1 MAFTSGSPSAGQLE
15 IGVALVLQD
24 RFSNQAR
31 EASSVIRGLHRD
43 AKNAVQA
50 NLTAVQSYANI
61 ASGVASSIVSTLTTT
76 IETGADF
83 IDMMTSVGAIS
94 GATENQMSG
103 LSETAQTLGL
113 RTMFMSRDIASGM
126 KYLAMAGNDAN
137 QIQQMISG
145 AAMMANATG
154 MELGGKGGTADLL
167 TNIMRTFK
175 LEGQNAANVV
185 GDQLTKAAMS
195 SNVSMADLAES
206 IKYSAASMVTLRQQL
221 PQVAA
226 MIGTLGN
233 AGIQGSM
240 AGTSIRNMADYL
252 TQSLTNPNFKGA
264 KALARLGLSKQDFV
278 DANGDLQDFAIILG
292 KIEEA
297 TQGLSTIDQNA
308 VFKSIFGVRG
318 MRAAVAIMRD
328 TEGYFDLLNKIQNN
342 SARFAEE
349 VVGKRMETL
358 AGKID
363 IIQSAAE
370 NLMTTFSEALGKNP
384 IIMGFLDM
392 LGWAISQLRD
402 LMATPFGPWIAG
414 FAAIAAVGLKIG
426 SIWMG
431 LRARWLLLNGDSQ
444 VSFKTMIR
452 LMMGGWSQATM
463 SAQGYLNMERAIIA
477 QRKAGIGASATIIA
491 GMAGLPGYFYN
502 GNIPAKMGANGRYYA
517 QTGRGASG
525 WTPVPA
531 AMVTTT
537 NAGQMTRGLMGTAA
551 GAAAGAASR
560 GALASVG
567 RGILGFGSRLLGL
580 FGGPLGTAAGAAAG
594 AASRGALASVGRGI
608 LGFGSRLLGLFGGPL
623 GLAIT
628 GISIFGPMIYSAIK
642 GNKSAQDEN
651 TRATNDLASAIKA
664 SREGYKQK
672 DNLQMLTIQE
682 IRWLVQMLGVY
693 TDKLN
698 NRENRGT
705 HLTIN
710 MDGKKF
716 LEEYLGERDSEINVA
731 AGVN

>member
-50 NLTAVQSYANI
+50 NLTAVQSYANM
-61 ASGVASSIVSTLTTT
+61 ASGVANSIVSTLTTT
-76 IETGADF
+76 IQIGADF

-175 LEGQNAANVV
+175 LEGQQAANIV
-185 GDQLTKAAMS
+185 GDQLTKATMS

-206 IKYSAASMVTLRQQL
+206 IKYSAASMVTLKQQL

-264 KALARLGLSKQDFV
+264 KALAKLGLGKQDFV
-278 DANGDLQDFAIILG
+278 DANGDLQDFAVILE
-292 KIEEA
+292 KIGEAA

-342 SARFAEE
+342 SAGFAEE

-363 IIQSAAE
+363 IVQSAAE

-392 LGWAISQLRD
+392 VGWAISQLRD

-414 FAAIAAVGLKIG
+414 FAAIAAVGLKVG

-477 QRKAGIGASATIIA
+477 QRKAGIGASAATVA

-537 NAGQMTRGLMGTAA
+537 NAGQMTRGLM
-551 GAAAGAASR
+551 
-560 GALASVG
+560 
-567 RGILGFGSRLLGL
+567 
-580 FGGPLGTAAGAAAG
+580 GTAAGAAAG

-698 NRENRGT
+698 NRENIGT

>member
-50 NLTAVQSYANI
+50 NLTAVQSYANM
-61 ASGVASSIVSTLTTT
+61 ASGVANSIVSTLTTT
-76 IETGADF
+76 IETGVDF
-83 IDMMTSVGAIS
+83 IDMMTTVGAIS

-113 RTMFMSRDIASGM
+113 RTMFMSMDIASGM

-137 QIQQMISG
+137 QIQEMISG

-154 MELGGKGGTADLL
+154 IELGGKGGTADLL

-175 LEGQNAANVV
+175 LEGQQAADIV
-185 GDQLTKAAMS
+185 GDQLTKAALS
-195 SNVSMADLAES
+195 SNLSMTDLAES
-206 IKYSAASMVTLRQQL
+206 IKYSAASMVTLKQQL

-252 TQSLTNPNFKGA
+252 TQSITNPNFKGA
-264 KALARLGLSKQDFV
+264 KALAKLGLGKQDFV
-278 DANGDLQDFAIILG
+278 DANGDLQDFAVILE
-292 KIEEA
+292 KIGTA
-297 TQGLSTIDQNA
+297 TQGLSTVDQND

-342 SARFAEE
+342 SAGFAEE
-349 VVGKRMETL
+349 IVRKRMGTL
-358 AGKID
+358 AGKIELV
-363 IIQSAAE
+363 QSATE
-370 NLMTTFSEALGKNP
+370 NLMTTFGKALNKNP

-392 LGWAISQLRD
+392 VGWAISQLRD

-444 VSFKTMIR
+444 VSFRTMVR
-452 LMMGGWSQATM
+452 LMIGGWNQATI
-463 SAQGYLNMERAIIA
+463 SAQGYLNMERAIMA
-477 QRKAGIGASATIIA
+477 QREAGIKASAATVAAIG
-491 GMAGLPGYFYN
+491 GMPVYYYN
-502 GNIPAKMGANGRYYA
+502 GNTPAKMGANGRYYA
-517 QTGRGASG
+517 NTGRGASG

-537 NAGQMTRGLMGTAA
+537 DASKMTRSLMGGA

-567 RGILGFGSRLLGL
+567 RGLLGFGSRI
-580 FGGPLGTAAGAAAG
+580 
-594 AASRGALASVGRGI
+594 V
-608 LGFGSRLLGLFGGPL
+608 GLFGGPL

-682 IRWLVQMLGVY
+682 MRWLVQTLGLY
-693 TDKLN
+693 AERLN
-698 NRENRGT
+698 QRDNKGT

-716 LEEYLGERDSEINVA
+716 LEEYLGDRDAEINVA

>member
-15 IGVALVLQD
+15 IGIALVLQD

-50 NLTAVQSYANI
+50 NLTAVQSYANM
-61 ASGVASSIVSTLTTT
+61 ASGVANSIVSTLTTA

-83 IDMMTSVGAIS
+83 IDTMTTVGAIS

-137 QIQQMISG
+137 QIQEMISG

-154 MELGGKGGTADLL
+154 IELGGKGGAADLL

-175 LEGQNAANVV
+175 LEGQQAADII
-185 GDQLTKAAMS
+185 GDQLTKAALS
-195 SNVSMADLAES
+195 SNVSMPDLAES
-206 IKYSAASMVTLRQQL
+206 IKYSAASMVTLKQQL

-226 MIGTLGN
+226 MIGVLGN

-252 TQSLTNPNFKGA
+252 TQSITNPNFKGA
-264 KALARLGLSKQDFV
+264 KVLAKLGLGKQDFV
-278 DANGDLQDFAIILG
+278 DANGDLQDFAVILE
-292 KIEEA
+292 KINIA
-297 TQGLSTIDQNA
+297 TQGLSTVDQNA

-342 SARFAEE
+342 SAGFAEE
-349 VVGKRMETL
+349 VVRKRMETF

-363 IIQSAAE
+363 IVRSAIE
-370 NLMTTFSEALGKNP
+370 NLMTTFSKALDKNP

-392 LGWAISQLRD
+392 VGGAISQLRD

-414 FAAIAAVGLKIG
+414 FATIASVGLKIG

-444 VSFKTMIR
+444 VSFRTMVR
-452 LMMGGWSQATM
+452 LMIGGWNQATI
-463 SAQGYLNMERAIIA
+463 SAQGYLNMERAILA
-477 QRKAGIGASATIIA
+477 QREAGIRASAATVAAIG
-491 GMAGLPGYFYN
+491 GMPVYYYN
-502 GNIPAKMGANGRYYA
+502 GNTPAKMGANGRYYA
-517 QTGRGASG
+517 NTGRGASG

-537 NAGQMTRGLMGTAA
+537 DASKMTRSLMGGA

-567 RGILGFGSRLLGL
+567 RGLLKFGSRI
-580 FGGPLGTAAGAAAG
+580 
-594 AASRGALASVGRGI
+594 V
-608 LGFGSRLLGLFGGPL
+608 GLFGGPL

-682 IRWLVQMLGVY
+682 MRWLVKTLGLY
-693 TDKLN
+693 AERLN
-698 NRENRGT
+698 QRDNKGT

-716 LEEYLGERDSEINVA
+716 LEEYLGDRDAEINVA

>member
-15 IGVALVLQD
+15 IGIALVLQD

-50 NLTAVQSYANI
+50 NLTAVQSYANM
-61 ASGVASSIVSTLTTT
+61 ASGVANSIVSTLTTT

-83 IDMMTSVGAIS
+83 IDMMTTVGAIS
-94 GATENQMSG
+94 GATENQISG
-103 LSETAQTLGL
+103 LSETAQTLGI
-113 RTMFMSRDIASGM
+113 RTMFMSKDIASGM

-137 QIQQMISG
+137 QIQEMISG

-154 MELGGKGGTADLL
+154 MELGGKGGAADLL

-175 LEGQNAANVV
+175 LEGQQAADII
-185 GDQLTKAAMS
+185 GDQLTKAVLS
-195 SNVSMADLAES
+195 SNVSMLDLAES
-206 IKYSAASMVTLRQQL
+206 IKYSAASMVTLKQQL

-252 TQSLTNPNFKGA
+252 TQSITNPNFKGA
-264 KALARLGLSKQDFV
+264 KALAKLGLGKQDFV
-278 DANGDLQDFAIILG
+278 DANGDLQDFAVILE
-292 KIEEA
+292 KIGTA
-297 TQGLSTIDQNA
+297 TQGLSTVDQNA

-318 MRAAVAIMRD
+318 MRSAVAIMRD
-328 TEGYFDLLNKIQNN
+328 IEGYFDLLNKIQNN
-342 SARFAEE
+342 SAGFAEE
-349 VVGKRMETL
+349 VVRKRMETF
-358 AGKID
+358 AGKIE
-363 IIQSAAE
+363 IVQSAAE
-370 NLMTTFSEALGKNP
+370 NLMTTFSKALDKNP

-392 LGWAISQLRD
+392 VSWAISQLRD

-444 VSFKTMIR
+444 VSFRTMVR
-452 LMMGGWSQATM
+452 LMIGGWNQATI
-463 SAQGYLNMERAIIA
+463 SAQGYLNMERAIMA
-477 QRKAGIGASATIIA
+477 QREAGIRASAATVAAIG
-491 GMAGLPGYFYN
+491 GMPVYYYN
-502 GNIPAKMGANGRYYA
+502 GNTPAKMGANGRYYA
-517 QTGRGASG
+517 NTGRGASG

-537 NAGQMTRGLMGTAA
+537 DASKMTRSLMGGA

-567 RGILGFGSRLLGL
+567 RGLLGL
-580 FGGPLGTAAGAAAG
+580 
-594 AASRGALASVGRGI
+594 
-608 LGFGSRLLGLFGGPL
+608 GSRIVGLFMGPL

-682 IRWLVQMLGVY
+682 MRWLVQTLGLY
-693 TDKLN
+693 AERLN
-698 NRENRGT
+698 QRDNKGT

-716 LEEYLGERDSEINVA
+716 LEEYLGDRDAEINVA

>member
-15 IGVALVLQD
+15 IGIALVLQD

-50 NLTAVQSYANI
+50 NLTAVQSYANM
-61 ASGVASSIVSTLTTT
+61 ASSVANSMVSMLTTT

-83 IDMMTSVGAIS
+83 IDMMTTVGAIS
-94 GATENQMSG
+94 GATENQISG

-113 RTMFMSRDIASGM
+113 RTMLMSRDIASGM

-137 QIQQMISG
+137 QIQEMISG

-167 TNIMRTFK
+167 TNVMRTFNLDGK
-175 LEGQNAANVV
+175 QAADIV
-185 GDQLTKAAMS
+185 GDQLTKAALS
-195 SNVSMADLAES
+195 SNLSMIDLAES
-206 IKYSAASMVTLRQQL
+206 IKYSAASMVTLKQQL

-252 TQSLTNPNFKGA
+252 TQSITNPNFKGA
-264 KALARLGLSKQDFV
+264 KALAKLGLGKQDFV
-278 DANGDLQDFAIILG
+278 DANGDLQDFAVILE
-292 KIEEA
+292 KIGTA
-297 TQGLSTIDQNA
+297 TQGLSTVDQNA

-342 SARFAEE
+342 SAGFAEE
-349 VVGKRMETL
+349 VVRKRMETF

-363 IIQSAAE
+363 IVRSAEE
-370 NLMTTFSEALGKNP
+370 NLMTTFSKALDKNP

-392 LGWAISQLRD
+392 VGWAISQLRD
-402 LMATPFGPWIAG
+402 LMATSFGPWIAG

-444 VSFKTMIR
+444 VSFRTMVR
-452 LMMGGWSQATM
+452 LMIGGWNQATI
-463 SAQGYLNMERAIIA
+463 SAQGYLNMERAIMA
-477 QRKAGIGASATIIA
+477 QREAGIRASAATVA
-491 GMAGLPGYFYN
+491 AMGGMPAYYYN
-502 GNIPAKMGANGRYYA
+502 GNTPAKMGANGRYYA
-517 QTGRGASG
+517 NTGRGASG

-537 NAGQMTRGLMGTAA
+537 NASKMTRSLMGGA

-567 RGILGFGSRLLGL
+567 RGLLGFGSRIVSL
-580 FGGPLGTAAGAAAG
+580 F
-594 AASRGALASVGRGI
+594 R
-608 LGFGSRLLGLFGGPL
+608 GPL

-628 GISIFGPMIYSAIK
+628 GISIFGPMIYSAIT

-664 SREGYKQK
+664 SQEGYKQK

-682 IRWLVQMLGVY
+682 MRWLVQTLGLY
-693 TDKLN
+693 AERLN
-698 NRENRGT
+698 QRDNKGT

-716 LEEYLGERDSEINVA
+716 LEEYLGNRDAEINVA

>member
-15 IGVALVLQD
+15 IGIALVLQD

-50 NLTAVQSYANI
+50 NLTAVQSYANM
-61 ASGVASSIVSTLTTT
+61 ASGVANSIVSTLTTT

-83 IDMMTSVGAIS
+83 IDMMTTVGAIS

-137 QIQQMISG
+137 QIQEMISG

-154 MELGGKGGTADLL
+154 MELGGKGGAADLL

-175 LEGQNAANVV
+175 LEGQQAADII
-185 GDQLTKAAMS
+185 GDQLTKAVMS
-195 SNVSMADLAES
+195 SNVSMSDLAES
-206 IKYSAASMVTLRQQL
+206 IKYSAASMVTLKQQL

-252 TQSLTNPNFKGA
+252 TQSITNPNFKGA
-264 KALARLGLSKQDFV
+264 KALAKLGLGKQDLV
-278 DANGDLQDFAIILG
+278 DANGDLQDFAVILE
-292 KIEEA
+292 KIGTA
-297 TQGLSTIDQNA
+297 TQGLSTVDQNA

-342 SARFAEE
+342 SAGFTEE
-349 VVGKRMETL
+349 VVRKRMETF

-363 IIQSAAE
+363 IVQSAAE
-370 NLMTTFSEALGKNP
+370 NLMTTFSKALDKNP

-392 LGWAISQLRD
+392 VGWAISQLRD

-414 FAAIAAVGLKIG
+414 FATIAAVGLKIG

-444 VSFKTMIR
+444 VSFRTMVR
-452 LMMGGWSQATM
+452 LMIGGWNQATI

-477 QRKAGIGASATIIA
+477 QREAGIRASAATVA
-491 GMAGLPGYFYN
+491 AMGGMPAYYYN
-502 GNIPAKMGANGRYYA
+502 GNTPAKMGANGRYYA
-517 QTGRGASG
+517 NTGRGASG

-537 NAGQMTRGLMGTAA
+537 DASKMTRSLMGGA

-567 RGILGFGSRLLGL
+567 RGLLGL
-580 FGGPLGTAAGAAAG
+580 
-594 AASRGALASVGRGI
+594 
-608 LGFGSRLLGLFGGPL
+608 GSRIKGLFGGPL

-682 IRWLVQMLGVY
+682 MRWLVQTLGLY
-693 TDKLN
+693 AERLN
-698 NRENRGT
+698 QRDNKGT

-716 LEEYLGERDSEINVA
+716 LEEYLGDRDAEINVA

>member
-15 IGVALVLQD
+15 IGIALVLQD

-43 AKNAVQA
+43 AKNAIQA
-50 NLTAVQSYANI
+50 NLTAVQSYANM
-61 ASGVASSIVSTLTTT
+61 ASGVANSIVSTLTTT

-83 IDMMTSVGAIS
+83 IDMMTTVGAIS
-94 GATENQMSG
+94 GATENQMSE

-126 KYLAMAGNDAN
+126 KYLAMAGSDAN
-137 QIQQMISG
+137 QIQEMISG

-154 MELGGKGGTADLL
+154 LELGGKGGTADLL

-175 LEGQNAANVV
+175 LEGKQAADIV

-195 SNVSMADLAES
+195 ANVSMPDLAES
-206 IKYSAASMVTLRQQL
+206 IKYSAASMVTLKQQL

-252 TQSLTNPNFKGA
+252 TQSITNPNFKGA
-264 KALARLGLSKQDFV
+264 KALANLGLGKQDFV
-278 DANGDLQDFAIILG
+278 DANGDLQDFAVILE
-292 KIEEA
+292 KIDTA
-297 TQGLSTIDQNA
+297 TQGLSTVDQNA
-308 VFKSIFGVRG
+308 VLKSIFGVRG

-328 TEGYFDLLNKIQNN
+328 TKGYFELLNEIQNN
-342 SARFAEE
+342 SAGFAEE
-349 VVGKRMETL
+349 VVRKRMETF
-358 AGKID
+358 AGKIELVR
-363 IIQSAAE
+363 SAVE
-370 NLMTTFSEALGKNP
+370 NLMTTFSEALDKNP

-392 LGWAISQLRD
+392 VGGAISQLRD

-414 FAAIAAVGLKIG
+414 FATIAAVGLKIG
-426 SIWMG
+426 SIWVG

-444 VSFKTMIR
+444 VSFRTMVR
-452 LMMGGWSQATM
+452 LIIGGWNQAAI
-463 SAQGYLNMERAIIA
+463 SAQGYLNIERAIMA
-477 QRKAGIGASATIIA
+477 QREAGIRASAATVA
-491 GMAGLPGYFYN
+491 AMGGMPAYYYN
-502 GNIPAKMGANGRYYA
+502 GNTPAKMGANGRYYA
-517 QTGRGASG
+517 NTGRGVSG

-537 NAGQMTRGLMGTAA
+537 NASKMTRSLMGGA

-567 RGILGFGSRLLGL
+567 RGLLRLGSRIVGL
-580 FGGPLGTAAGAAAG
+580 F
-594 AASRGALASVGRGI
+594 R
-608 LGFGSRLLGLFGGPL
+608 GPL

-628 GISIFGPMIYSAIK
+628 GISIFGPMIYSAIT

-664 SREGYKQK
+664 SQEGYKQK

-682 IRWLVQMLGVY
+682 LRWLVQTLGLY
-693 TDKLN
+693 AERLN
-698 NRENRGT
+698 QRDNKGT

-716 LEEYLGERDSEINVA
+716 LEEYLGDRDAEINVA

>member
-15 IGVALVLQD
+15 IGIALVLQD

-43 AKNAVQA
+43 AKNAIQA
-50 NLTAVQSYANI
+50 NLTAVQSYANM
-61 ASGVASSIVSTLTTT
+61 ASGVANSIVSTLTTT

-83 IDMMTSVGAIS
+83 IDTMTTVGAIS

-113 RTMFMSRDIASGM
+113 RTMFMSKDIASGM
-126 KYLAMAGNDAN
+126 KYLAMAGNDAD
-137 QIQQMISG
+137 QIQEMISG

-154 MELGGKGGTADLL
+154 MELGGKGGAADLL

-175 LEGQNAANVV
+175 LEGQQAADIV
-185 GDQLTKAAMS
+185 GDQLTKAALS
-195 SNVSMADLAES
+195 SNVLMSDLAES
-206 IKYSAASMVTLRQQL
+206 IKYSAASMVTLKQQL

-252 TQSLTNPNFKGA
+252 TQSITNPNFKGA
-264 KALARLGLSKQDFV
+264 KALAKLGLGKQDFV
-278 DANGDLQDFAIILG
+278 DANGDLQDFAVILE
-292 KIEEA
+292 KIGTA
-297 TQGLSTIDQNA
+297 TQGLSAVDQNA

-342 SARFAEE
+342 SAGFAEE
-349 VVGKRMETL
+349 VVRKRMETF
-358 AGKID
+358 AGKIE
-363 IIQSAAE
+363 ITQSAAE
-370 NLMTTFSEALGKNP
+370 NLMTTFSKALDKNS
-384 IIMGFLDM
+384 IVMGFLDM
-392 LGWAISQLRD
+392 VGWAISQLRD

-414 FAAIAAVGLKIG
+414 FVAIAAVGLKIG

-444 VSFKTMIR
+444 VSFRTMVR
-452 LMMGGWSQATM
+452 LMIGGWNQATI
-463 SAQGYLNMERAIIA
+463 SAQGYLNMERAIMA
-477 QRKAGIGASATIIA
+477 QREAGIKASAATVA
-491 GMAGLPGYFYN
+491 AMGGMPAYYYN
-502 GNIPAKMGANGRYYA
+502 GNTPAKMGANGRYYA
-517 QTGRGASG
+517 NTGRGASG

-537 NAGQMTRGLMGTAA
+537 NASKMTRSLMGGA

-567 RGILGFGSRLLGL
+567 RGLLRFGSRIVGL
-580 FGGPLGTAAGAAAG
+580 F
-594 AASRGALASVGRGI
+594 R
-608 LGFGSRLLGLFGGPL
+608 GPL

-628 GISIFGPMIYSAIK
+628 GISIFGPMIYSAIT

-682 IRWLVQMLGVY
+682 MRWLVQTLGLY
-693 TDKLN
+693 AERLN
-698 NRENRGT
+698 QRDNKGT

-716 LEEYLGERDSEINVA
+716 LEEYLGDRDAEINVA

>member
-15 IGVALVLQD
+15 IGIALVLQD

-50 NLTAVQSYANI
+50 NLTAVQSYANM
-61 ASGVASSIVSTLTTT
+61 ASGVANSIVSTLTTT

-83 IDMMTSVGAIS
+83 IDMMTTVGAIS

-195 SNVSMADLAES
+195 SNVSMTDLAES

-278 DANGDLQDFAIILG
+278 DANGDFQDFAIILG

-342 SARFAEE
+342 SAGFAEE

-444 VSFKTMIR
+444 VSFRTMVR
-452 LMMGGWSQATM
+452 LMIGGWNQATI
-463 SAQGYLNMERAIIA
+463 SAQGYLNMERAIMA
-477 QRKAGIGASATIIA
+477 QREAGIRASAATVA
-491 GMAGLPGYFYN
+491 AMGGMPAYYYN
-502 GNIPAKMGANGRYYA
+502 GNTPAKMGANGRYYA
-517 QTGRGASG
+517 NTGRGASG

-537 NAGQMTRGLMGTAA
+537 DASKMTRSLMGGA
-551 GAAAGAASR
+551 GAAAGDASR

-567 RGILGFGSRLLGL
+567 RRLLGFGSRI
-580 FGGPLGTAAGAAAG
+580 
-594 AASRGALASVGRGI
+594 V
-608 LGFGSRLLGLFGGPL
+608 GLFGGPL

-682 IRWLVQMLGVY
+682 MRWLVQTLGLY
-693 TDKLN
+693 AERLN
-698 NRENRGT
+698 QRDNKGT

-716 LEEYLGERDSEINVA
+716 LEEYLGDRDAEINVA

>member
-15 IGVALVLQD
+15 IGIALVLQD

-50 NLTAVQSYANI
+50 NLTAVQSYANM
-61 ASGVASSIVSTLTTT
+61 ASGVANSIVSTLTTT

-83 IDMMTSVGAIS
+83 IDVMTTVGAIS

-137 QIQQMISG
+137 QIQEMISG

-154 MELGGKGGTADLL
+154 MELGGKGGAADLL

-175 LEGQNAANVV
+175 LEGQQAADIV

-195 SNVSMADLAES
+195 SNVSMTDLAEA
-206 IKYSAASMVTLRQQL
+206 IKYSAASMVTLKQQL

-226 MIGTLGN
+226 MIGVLGN

-252 TQSLTNPNFKGA
+252 TQSITNPNFKGA
-264 KALARLGLSKQDFV
+264 KALAKLGLGKQDFV
-278 DANGDLQDFAIILG
+278 DANGDLQDFAVILE
-292 KIEEA
+292 KIGTA
-297 TQGLSTIDQNA
+297 TQGLSTVDQNA

-342 SARFAEE
+342 SAGFAEE
-349 VVGKRMETL
+349 VVGKRMETF

-363 IIQSAAE
+363 IVKSAVE
-370 NLMTTFSEALGKNP
+370 NLMTTFSKALDKNP

-392 LGWAISQLRD
+392 VGGAISQLRD

-414 FAAIAAVGLKIG
+414 FVAIAAVGLKIG

-444 VSFKTMIR
+444 VSFRTMVR
-452 LMMGGWSQATM
+452 LMIGGWNQATI
-463 SAQGYLNMERAIIA
+463 SAQGYLNMEKAIRA
-477 QRKAGIGASATIIA
+477 QREAGIRASAATVA
-491 GMAGLPGYFYN
+491 TMGGMPAYYYN
-502 GNIPAKMGANGRYYA
+502 GNTPAKMGANGRYYA
-517 QTGRGASG
+517 NTGRGASG

-537 NAGQMTRGLMGTAA
+537 DASKMTRSLMGGA

-567 RGILGFGSRLLGL
+567 RGLLGFGSRILGL
-580 FGGPLGTAAGAAAG
+580 FM
-594 AASRGALASVGRGI
+594 
-608 LGFGSRLLGLFGGPL
+608 GPL

-664 SREGYKQK
+664 GREGYKQK

-682 IRWLVQMLGVY
+682 MRWLVQTLGLY
-693 TDKLN
+693 AERLN
-698 NRENRGT
+698 QRDNKGT

-716 LEEYLGERDSEINVA
+716 LEEYLGDRDAEINVA

>member
-15 IGVALVLQD
+15 IGIALVLQD

-50 NLTAVQSYANI
+50 NLTAVQSYANM
-61 ASGVASSIVSTLTTT
+61 ASGVANSIVSTLTTT

-83 IDMMTSVGAIS
+83 IDVMTTVGAIS

-137 QIQQMISG
+137 QIQEMISG
-145 AAMMANATG
+145 AAMMANATS
-154 MELGGKGGTADLL
+154 MELGGKGGAADLL

-175 LEGQNAANVV
+175 LEGQQAADIV
-185 GDQLTKAAMS
+185 GDQLTKAALS
-195 SNVSMADLAES
+195 SNVSMTDLAEA
-206 IKYSAASMVTLRQQL
+206 IKYSAASMVTLKQQL

-226 MIGTLGN
+226 MIGVLGN

-252 TQSLTNPNFKGA
+252 TQSITNPNFKGA
-264 KALARLGLSKQDFV
+264 KALAKLGLGKQDFV
-278 DANGDLQDFAIILG
+278 DANGDLQDFAVILE
-292 KIEEA
+292 KIGTA
-297 TQGLSTIDQNA
+297 TQGLSTVDQNA

-342 SARFAEE
+342 SAGFAEG
-349 VVGKRMETL
+349 VVRKRMETF

-363 IIQSAAE
+363 IVQSAIE
-370 NLMTTFSEALGKNP
+370 NLMTTFSKALDKNP

-392 LGWAISQLRD
+392 VGGAISQLRD

-414 FAAIAAVGLKIG
+414 FVAIAAVGLKIG

-444 VSFKTMIR
+444 VSFRTMVR
-452 LMMGGWSQATM
+452 LLIGGWNQATI
-463 SAQGYLNMERAIIA
+463 SAQGYLNMERAIRA
-477 QRKAGIGASATIIA
+477 QREAGIKASAATVA
-491 GMAGLPGYFYN
+491 AMGGMPAYYYN
-502 GNIPAKMGANGRYYA
+502 GNTPAKMGANGRYYA
-517 QTGRGASG
+517 NTGRGASG

-537 NAGQMTRGLMGTAA
+537 DASKMTRSLMGGA

-567 RGILGFGSRLLGL
+567 RGLLRFGSRILGL
-580 FGGPLGTAAGAAAG
+580 FL
-594 AASRGALASVGRGI
+594 
-608 LGFGSRLLGLFGGPL
+608 GPL

-664 SREGYKQK
+664 RREGYKQK

-682 IRWLVQMLGVY
+682 MRWLVQTLGLY
-693 TDKLN
+693 AERLN
-698 NRENRGT
+698 QRDNKGT

-716 LEEYLGERDSEINVA
+716 LEEYLGDRDAEINVA

>member
-15 IGVALVLQD
+15 IGIALVLND

-50 NLTAVQSYANI
+50 NLTAVQSYTNM
-61 ASGVASSIVSTLTTT
+61 ASGIVSQMVSSLAVT

-94 GATENQMSG
+94 GATKEQMSR

-137 QIQQMISG
+137 QIQDMISG

-175 LEGQNAANVV
+175 LEGQNAANIV

-195 SNVSMADLAES
+195 SNVSMTDLAES
-206 IKYSAASMVTLRQQL
+206 IKYSAASMVTLKQQL

-252 TQSLTNPNFKGA
+252 TQSITNPNFKGA
-264 KALARLGLSKQDFV
+264 KALARLGLSKQDFI
-278 DANGDLQDFAIILG
+278 DANGDLIDFALILE
-292 KIEEA
+292 KIGAA
-297 TQGLSTIDQNA
+297 TQGLSTVDQNA

-328 TEGYFDLLNKIQNN
+328 TEGYFDLLDKIQNN
-342 SARFAEE
+342 SAGFAEE

-363 IIQSAAE
+363 IVQSAIE
-370 NLMTTFSEALGKNP
+370 NLMTTFAQAIEKNP
-384 IIMGFLDM
+384 VIMGLLDM
-392 LGWAISQLRD
+392 VGWAISQVRD

-414 FAAIAAVGLKIG
+414 LTTIGAGILYITNKIVN
-426 SIWMG
+426 W
-431 LRARWLLLNGDSQ
+431 RARWLILNGDTQ
-444 VSFKTMIR
+444 VTFRSMVR
-452 LMMGGWSQATM
+452 LLIGGWSQATI
-463 SAQGYLNMERAIIA
+463 SAQAYLNMERAIIA
-477 QRKAGIGASATIIA
+477 QREAGIGASAATVA
-491 GMAGLPGYFYN
+491 AMGGLPTNYYK

-517 QTGRGASG
+517 QTGRGATG

-537 NAGQMTRGLMGTAA
+537 NAGRMTRSLMGGA
-551 GAAAGAASR
+551 GAAAASTASR
-560 GALASVG
+560 SALTS
-567 RGILGFGSRLLGL
+567 IGSRLLG
-580 FGGPLGTAAGAAAG
+580 
-594 AASRGALASVGRGI
+594 
-608 LGFGSRLLGLFGGPL
+608 FGSKIVGIFGGPL

-628 GISIFGPMIYSAIK
+628 GISIFGPMIYDAIK
-642 GNKSAQDEN
+642 GSNSANDEN
-651 TRATNDLASAIKA
+651 TKATNDLASAIKA
-664 SREGYKQK
+664 SKEGYDTK
-672 DNLQMLTIQE
+672 DRQGTAATIRELRWIAQALELYTRKLDELGNKGTNLTLYID
-682 IRWLVQMLGVY
+682 RR
-693 TDKLN
+693 KA
-698 NRENRGT
+698 
-705 HLTIN
+705 
-710 MDGKKF
+710 
-716 LEEYLGERDSEINVA
+716 LEEYLESRDTELHVSAGIN
-731 AGVN
+731 

>member
-15 IGVALVLQD
+15 IGIALVLQD

-43 AKNAVQA
+43 AKNAIQA
-50 NLTAVQSYANI
+50 NLTAVQSYANM
-61 ASGVASSIVSTLTTT
+61 ASGVANSIVSTLTTT

-83 IDMMTSVGAIS
+83 IDMMTTVGAIS

-113 RTMFMSRDIASGM
+113 RTMFMSMDIASGM

-137 QIQQMISG
+137 QIQEMKSS
-145 AAMMANATG
+145 AAIMANATG

-175 LEGQNAANVV
+175 LEGQQAADIV
-185 GDQLTKAAMS
+185 GDQLTKAALS
-195 SNVSMADLAES
+195 SNVSMLDLAEA
-206 IKYSAASMVTLRQQL
+206 IKYSAASMVTLKQQL

-252 TQSLTNPNFKGA
+252 TQSITNPNFKGA
-264 KALARLGLSKQDFV
+264 KALAKLGLGKQDFV
-278 DANGDLQDFAIILG
+278 DVNGDLQDFAVILE
-292 KIEEA
+292 KIGTA
-297 TQGLSTIDQNA
+297 TQGLSTVDQNA

-342 SARFAEE
+342 SAGFAEE
-349 VVGKRMETL
+349 VVRKRMETF

-363 IIQSAAE
+363 IVQSAVA
-370 NLMTTFSEALGKNP
+370 NLMTTFSEALDKNP

-392 LGWAISQLRD
+392 VGWAISQLRD

-414 FAAIAAVGLKIG
+414 FAAIAAAGLKIG

-444 VSFKTMIR
+444 VSFRTMVR
-452 LMMGGWSQATM
+452 LKIGGWNQATI
-463 SAQGYLNMERAIIA
+463 SAQGYLNMERAIMA
-477 QRKAGIGASATIIA
+477 QREAGIKASAATVAAIG
-491 GMAGLPGYFYN
+491 GMPVYYYN
-502 GNIPAKMGANGRYYA
+502 GNTPAKMGANGRYYA
-517 QTGRGASG
+517 NTGRGASG

-537 NAGQMTRGLMGTAA
+537 DASKMTRSLMGGA

-567 RGILGFGSRLLGL
+567 RGLLGFGSRIVGL
-580 FGGPLGTAAGAAAG
+580 FGG
-594 AASRGALASVGRGI
+594 
-608 LGFGSRLLGLFGGPL
+608 L

-642 GNKSAQDEN
+642 GNNSAQDEN

-664 SREGYKQK
+664 SREVYKQK

-682 IRWLVQMLGVY
+682 MRWLVQTLGLY
-693 TDKLN
+693 TERLN
-698 NRENRGT
+698 QRDNKGT

-716 LEEYLGERDSEINVA
+716 LEEYLGDRDAEINVA

>member
-15 IGVALVLQD
+15 IGIALVLQD

-31 EASSVIRGLHRD
+31 EASSVIRSLHRD

-50 NLTAVQSYANI
+50 NLTAVQSYANM
-61 ASGVASSIVSTLTTT
+61 ASGVANSIVSTLTTT

-83 IDMMTSVGAIS
+83 IDMMTTVGAIS

-137 QIQQMISG
+137 QIQEMISG

-154 MELGGKGGTADLL
+154 MELGGKGGAADLL

-175 LEGQNAANVV
+175 LEGQQADDII
-185 GDQLTKAAMS
+185 GDQLTKAVMS
-195 SNVSMADLAES
+195 SNVSMLDLAES
-206 IKYSAASMVTLRQQL
+206 IKYSAASMVTLKQQL

-252 TQSLTNPNFKGA
+252 TQSITNPNFKGA
-264 KALARLGLSKQDFV
+264 KALAKLGLGKQDFV
-278 DANGDLQDFAIILG
+278 DANGDLQDFAVILE
-292 KIEEA
+292 KIGTA
-297 TQGLSTIDQNA
+297 TQGLSTVDQNA

-342 SARFAEE
+342 SAGFAEE

-363 IIQSAAE
+363 IVQSAAE
-370 NLMTTFSEALGKNP
+370 NLMTTFSKALDKNP

-392 LGWAISQLRD
+392 VSWAISQLRD
-402 LMATPFGPWIAG
+402 LMTTPFGPWIAG

-444 VSFKTMIR
+444 VSFRTMVR
-452 LMMGGWSQATM
+452 LMTGGWNQATI

-477 QRKAGIGASATIIA
+477 QREAGIRASAATVA
-491 GMAGLPGYFYN
+491 AMGGMPAYYYN
-502 GNIPAKMGANGRYYA
+502 GNTPAKMGANGRYYA
-517 QTGRGASG
+517 NTGRGASG

-537 NAGQMTRGLMGTAA
+537 DASKMTRSLMGGA

-567 RGILGFGSRLLGL
+567 RRLLGL
-580 FGGPLGTAAGAAAG
+580 
-594 AASRGALASVGRGI
+594 
-608 LGFGSRLLGLFGGPL
+608 GSIIKGLFGGPL

-664 SREGYKQK
+664 SRGGYKQK

-682 IRWLVQMLGVY
+682 MRWLVQTLGLY
-693 TDKLN
+693 AERLN
-698 NRENRGT
+698 QRDNKGT

-716 LEEYLGERDSEINVA
+716 LEEYLGDRDAEINVA

>member
-1 MAFTSGSPSAGQLE
+1 
-15 IGVALVLQD
+15 
-24 RFSNQAR
+24 
-31 EASSVIRGLHRD
+31 
-43 AKNAVQA
+43 
-50 NLTAVQSYANI
+50 
-61 ASGVASSIVSTLTTT
+61 
-76 IETGADF
+76 
-83 IDMMTSVGAIS
+83 
-94 GATENQMSG
+94 
-103 LSETAQTLGL
+103 
-113 RTMFMSRDIASGM
+113 MSRDIASGM

-342 SARFAEE
+342 SAGFAEE

-402 LMATPFGPWIAG
+402 LMSTPFGPWIAG

-444 VSFKTMIR
+444 VSFRTMIK
-452 LMMGGWSQATM
+452 LMVGGWNQATL
-463 SAQGYLNMERAIIA
+463 SAHEYLRMEQAIKA
-477 QRKAGIGASATIIA
+477 QRMAGIGASAATVA
-491 GMAGLPGYFYN
+491 GMAGLPGYLYN

-517 QTGRGASG
+517 QTGRGATG

-537 NAGQMTRGLMGTAA
+537 NAGQMTRGLMGSAA

-567 RGILGFGSRLLGL
+567 RGILGFGSRLLGM
-580 FGGPLGTAAGAAAG
+580 
-594 AASRGALASVGRGI
+594 
-608 LGFGSRLLGLFGGPL
+608 FGGPL

-628 GISIFGPMIYSAIK
+628 GISIVGPMIYSALK
-642 GNKSAQDEN
+642 NNQSSQDEN

-672 DNLQMLTIQE
+672 DNLQALTIQE
-682 IRWLVQMLGVY
+682 IRWLVQMLGLY

-698 NRENRGT
+698 NISNQGT
-705 HLTIN
+705 HLTVN
-710 MDGKKF
+710 VDGKKF

>member
-15 IGVALVLQD
+15 IGIALVLQD

-50 NLTAVQSYANI
+50 NLTAVQSYANM
-61 ASGVASSIVSTLTTT
+61 ASGIANSIVSALTTT

-83 IDMMTSVGAIS
+83 IDMMTTVGAIS
-94 GATENQMSG
+94 GATENQISG

-137 QIQQMISG
+137 QIQEMISG

-154 MELGGKGGTADLL
+154 MELGGKGGAADLL
-167 TNIMRTFK
+167 TNVMRTFK
-175 LEGQNAANVV
+175 LEGQQAADII
-185 GDQLTKAAMS
+185 GDQLTKAVMS
-195 SNVSMADLAES
+195 SNISMPDLAES
-206 IKYSAASMVTLRQQL
+206 IKYSAASMVTLKQQL

-252 TQSLTNPNFKGA
+252 TQSITNPNFKGA
-264 KALARLGLSKQDFV
+264 KALAKLGLGKQDFV
-278 DANGDLQDFAIILG
+278 DANGDLQDFAVILE
-292 KIEEA
+292 KIGTA
-297 TQGLSTIDQNA
+297 TQGLSTVDQNA

-342 SARFAEE
+342 SAGFAEE
-349 VVGKRMETL
+349 VVRRRMETL
-358 AGKID
+358 AGKIE
-363 IIQSAAE
+363 IVQSAAE
-370 NLMTTFSEALGKNP
+370 NLMTTFSKALGKNP

-392 LGWAISQLRD
+392 VSWAISQLRD

-444 VSFKTMIR
+444 VSFRTMVR
-452 LMMGGWSQATM
+452 LMIGGWNQATM
-463 SAQGYLNMERAIIA
+463 SAQGYLNIERAIMA
-477 QRKAGIGASATIIA
+477 QREAGIMASAATVA
-491 GMAGLPGYFYN
+491 ARGGMPAYYYN

-517 QTGRGASG
+517 NTGRGASG

-537 NAGQMTRGLMGTAA
+537 DASRMTRSLMGGA

-567 RGILGFGSRLLGL
+567 RGLLRLGSRIK
-580 FGGPLGTAAGAAAG
+580 A
-594 AASRGALASVGRGI
+594 
-608 LGFGSRLLGLFGGPL
+608 LFGGPL

-664 SREGYKQK
+664 SQEGYKQK
-672 DNLQMLTIQE
+672 ENLQMLTIQE
-682 IRWLVQMLGVY
+682 MRWLVQTLGLY
-693 TDKLN
+693 AERLN
-698 NRENRGT
+698 QRDNKGT

-716 LEEYLGERDSEINVA
+716 LEEYLGDRDAEINVA

>member
-15 IGVALVLQD
+15 IGIALVLQD

-43 AKNAVQA
+43 AKNAIQA
-50 NLTAVQSYANI
+50 NLTAVQSYANM
-61 ASGVASSIVSTLTTT
+61 ASGVANSIVSTLTTT

-83 IDMMTSVGAIS
+83 IDTMTTIGAIS
-94 GATENQMSG
+94 EATENQMSG

-113 RTMFMSRDIASGM
+113 RTMFKSMDIASGM

-137 QIQQMISG
+137 QIQEMISG

-154 MELGGKGGTADLL
+154 MRLGGKGGTADLL

-175 LEGQNAANVV
+175 LEGQQAADIV
-185 GDQLTKAAMS
+185 GDQLTKAALS
-195 SNVSMADLAES
+195 SNLSMTDLAES
-206 IKYSAASMVTLRQQL
+206 IKYSAASMVTLKQQL

-252 TQSLTNPNFKGA
+252 TQSITNPNFKGA
-264 KALARLGLSKQDFV
+264 KALAKLGLDKQDFV
-278 DANGDLQDFAIILG
+278 DANGDLQDFAVILE
-292 KIEEA
+292 KIGTA
-297 TQGLSTIDQNA
+297 TQGLSTVDQNA

-318 MRAAVAIMRD
+318 MRAAVAIMQD

-342 SARFAEE
+342 SAGFAEE
-349 VVGKRMETL
+349 VVKRRMETL

-363 IIQSAAE
+363 IIRSAAE
-370 NLMTTFSEALGKNP
+370 NLMTTFSKAFGKNH

-392 LGWAISQLRD
+392 VGWAISQLRD

-414 FAAIAAVGLKIG
+414 FVAIAAVGLKIG

-444 VSFKTMIR
+444 VSFRTMVR
-452 LMMGGWSQATM
+452 LMIGGWNQATI
-463 SAQGYLNMERAIIA
+463 SAQGYLNMERAILA
-477 QRKAGIGASATIIA
+477 QREAGITASAATVA
-491 GMAGLPGYFYN
+491 ATGGMPVYYYN
-502 GNIPAKMGANGRYYA
+502 GNTPAKMGANGKYYA
-517 QTGRGASG
+517 NTGRGASG

-537 NAGQMTRGLMGTAA
+537 DASRMTRSLMGGA

-567 RGILGFGSRLLGL
+567 RGLLGFGSRIVGL
-580 FGGPLGTAAGAAAG
+580 FQ
-594 AASRGALASVGRGI
+594 
-608 LGFGSRLLGLFGGPL
+608 GPL
-623 GLAIT
+623 GLAII

-682 IRWLVQMLGVY
+682 MRWLVQTLGLY
-693 TDKLN
+693 AERLN
-698 NRENRGT
+698 QLDNKGT

-716 LEEYLGERDSEINVA
+716 LEEYLGDRDAEINVA

>member
-50 NLTAVQSYANI
+50 NLTAVQSYANM
-61 ASGVASSIVSTLTTT
+61 ASGVANSIVSTLTTT

-83 IDMMTSVGAIS
+83 IDMMTTVGAIS

-113 RTMFMSRDIASGM
+113 RTMFMSMDIASGM

-137 QIQQMISG
+137 QIQEMISG

-154 MELGGKGGTADLL
+154 MELGGKGGAADLL
-167 TNIMRTFK
+167 TNIMKVFK
-175 LEGQNAANVV
+175 LEGQQAADIV

-195 SNVSMADLAES
+195 SNVLMTDLAES
-206 IKYSAASMVTLRQQL
+206 IKYSAASMVTLKQQL

-252 TQSLTNPNFKGA
+252 TQSITNPNFKGA
-264 KALARLGLSKQDFV
+264 KVLAKLGLGKQDFV
-278 DANGDLQDFAIILG
+278 DANGDLQDFAVILE
-292 KIEEA
+292 KIGTA
-297 TQGLSTIDQNA
+297 TQGLSTVDQNA

-342 SARFAEE
+342 SAGFAEE
-349 VVGKRMETL
+349 VVRKRRETF
-358 AGKID
+358 AGKIELV
-363 IIQSAAE
+363 QSAVE
-370 NLMTTFSEALGKNP
+370 NLMTSFSKALDKNP

-392 LGWAISQLRD
+392 VGGAISQLRD

-444 VSFKTMIR
+444 VSFRTMVR
-452 LMMGGWSQATM
+452 LMIGGWNQATI
-463 SAQGYLNMERAIIA
+463 SARGYLNIEKAIMA
-477 QRKAGIGASATIIA
+477 QREAGIRASAATVA
-491 GMAGLPGYFYN
+491 AMGGMPAYYYN
-502 GNIPAKMGANGRYYA
+502 GNTPAKMGANGRYYA
-517 QTGRGASG
+517 NTGRGASG

-537 NAGQMTRGLMGTAA
+537 NASNMTRSLMGGA

-567 RGILGFGSRLLGL
+567 RGLLRFGSRIVGL
-580 FGGPLGTAAGAAAG
+580 FN
-594 AASRGALASVGRGI
+594 
-608 LGFGSRLLGLFGGPL
+608 GPL

-664 SREGYKQK
+664 SQEGYKQK

-682 IRWLVQMLGVY
+682 MRWLVQTLGVY
-693 TDKLN
+693 AERLN
-698 NRENRGT
+698 QRDNKGT

-716 LEEYLGERDSEINVA
+716 LEEYLGDRDAEINVA

>member
-15 IGVALVLQD
+15 IGIALVLQD

-31 EASSVIRGLHRD
+31 EASSVIRSLHRD
-43 AKNAVQA
+43 AKNAIQA
-50 NLTAVQSYANI
+50 NLTAVQSYANM
-61 ASGVASSIVSTLTTT
+61 ASGVANSIVSTLTTT

-83 IDMMTSVGAIS
+83 IDMMTTVGAIS
-94 GATENQMSG
+94 GATENQMSE

-137 QIQQMISG
+137 QIQEMISG

-175 LEGQNAANVV
+175 LEGQQAASIV
-185 GDQLTKAAMS
+185 GDQLTKAALS
-195 SNVSMADLAES
+195 SNVSMPDLAES
-206 IKYSAASMVTLRQQL
+206 IKYSAASMVTLKQQL

-252 TQSLTNPNFKGA
+252 TQSITNPNFKGA
-264 KALARLGLSKQDFV
+264 KALAKLGLGKQDFV
-278 DANGDLQDFAIILG
+278 DANGDLQDFAVMLE
-292 KIEEA
+292 KIGTA
-297 TQGLSTIDQNA
+297 TQDLSTVDQNA

-342 SARFAEE
+342 SAGFAEE
-349 VVGKRMETL
+349 VVRKRMETF
-358 AGKID
+358 AGKIEMV
-363 IIQSAAE
+363 QSAVK
-370 NLMTTFSEALGKNP
+370 NLMTTFTEALDKNP

-392 LGWAISQLRD
+392 VGWAISQLRD

-414 FAAIAAVGLKIG
+414 FATIAAVGLKIG

-444 VSFKTMIR
+444 VSFRTMVR
-452 LMMGGWSQATM
+452 LMIGGWNQATI
-463 SAQGYLNMERAIIA
+463 SAQGYLNMERAIMA
-477 QRKAGIGASATIIA
+477 QREAGIRASAATVAAIG
-491 GMAGLPGYFYN
+491 GMPAYYYN
-502 GNIPAKMGANGRYYA
+502 GNTPAKMGANGRYYA
-517 QTGRGASG
+517 NTGRGASG

-537 NAGQMTRGLMGTAA
+537 DASKMTRSLMGGA

-567 RGILGFGSRLLGL
+567 RGLLGFGSRI
-580 FGGPLGTAAGAAAG
+580 
-594 AASRGALASVGRGI
+594 V
-608 LGFGSRLLGLFGGPL
+608 GLFGGPL
-623 GLAIT
+623 GLAII

-682 IRWLVQMLGVY
+682 MRWLVQTLGLY
-693 TDKLN
+693 AERLN
-698 NRENRGT
+698 QRDNKGT

-716 LEEYLGERDSEINVA
+716 LEEYLGDRDAEINVA

>member
-15 IGVALVLQD
+15 IGIALVLQD

-50 NLTAVQSYANI
+50 NLTAVQSYANM
-61 ASGVASSIVSTLTTT
+61 ASGVANSIVSTLTTT

-83 IDMMTSVGAIS
+83 IDMMTTVGAIS

-113 RTMFMSRDIASGM
+113 RTMFMSKDIASGM

-137 QIQQMISG
+137 QIQEMISG

-154 MELGGKGGTADLL
+154 MELGGKGGAADLL

-175 LEGQNAANVV
+175 LEGQQAADIV
-185 GDQLTKAAMS
+185 GDQLTKAALS
-195 SNVSMADLAES
+195 ANVSMPDLAES
-206 IKYSAASMVTLRQQL
+206 IKYSAASMVTLKQQL

-252 TQSLTNPNFKGA
+252 TQSITNPNFKGA
-264 KALARLGLSKQDFV
+264 KALAKLGLGKQDFV
-278 DANGDLQDFAIILG
+278 DANGDLQDFAVILE
-292 KIEEA
+292 KIGTA
-297 TQGLSTIDQNA
+297 TQGLSTVDQNA

-342 SARFAEE
+342 SAGFAEE
-349 VVGKRMETL
+349 VVRRRMETF
-358 AGKID
+358 AGKLD
-363 IIQSAAE
+363 IVRSAAE
-370 NLMTTFSEALGKNP
+370 NLMTTFSKALDKNS

-392 LGWAISQLRD
+392 VGWAISQLRD
-402 LMATPFGPWIAG
+402 LMTTPFGPWIAG

-444 VSFKTMIR
+444 VSFRTMVR
-452 LMMGGWSQATM
+452 LMIGGWNQATI
-463 SAQGYLNMERAIIA
+463 SAQGYLNMERAIMA
-477 QRKAGIGASATIIA
+477 QREAGIRASAATVA
-491 GMAGLPGYFYN
+491 AMGGMPAYYYN
-502 GNIPAKMGANGRYYA
+502 GNTPAKMGANGRYYA
-517 QTGRGASG
+517 NTGRGASG

-537 NAGQMTRGLMGTAA
+537 NASKMTRSLMGGA

-567 RGILGFGSRLLGL
+567 RGLLGFGSRIVGL
-580 FGGPLGTAAGAAAG
+580 FM
-594 AASRGALASVGRGI
+594 
-608 LGFGSRLLGLFGGPL
+608 GPL

-682 IRWLVQMLGVY
+682 MRWLVQTLGVY
-693 TDKLN
+693 TERLN
-698 NRENRGT
+698 QRDNKGT

-716 LEEYLGERDSEINVA
+716 LEEYLRDRDAEINVA

>member
-15 IGVALVLQD
+15 IGIALVLQD

-43 AKNAVQA
+43 AKNAIQA
-50 NLTAVQSYANI
+50 NLTAVQSYANM
-61 ASGVASSIVSTLTTT
+61 ASGVANSIVSTLTTT

-83 IDMMTSVGAIS
+83 IDMMTTVGAIS

-137 QIQQMISG
+137 QIQEMISG

-154 MELGGKGGTADLL
+154 MELGGKGGAADLL

-175 LEGQNAANVV
+175 LEGQQAADIV

-195 SNVSMADLAES
+195 SNVSMTDLAES
-206 IKYSAASMVTLRQQL
+206 IKYSAASMVTLKQQL

-252 TQSLTNPNFKGA
+252 TQSITNPNFKGA
-264 KALARLGLSKQDFV
+264 KALAKLGLGKQDFV
-278 DANGDLQDFAIILG
+278 DANGDLQDFAVILE
-292 KIEEA
+292 KIGTA
-297 TQGLSTIDQNA
+297 TQGLSTVDQNA

-342 SARFAEE
+342 SAGFAEE
-349 VVGKRMETL
+349 VVRKRMETF
-358 AGKID
+358 AGKIE
-363 IIQSAAE
+363 IVQSAIE
-370 NLMTTFSEALGKNP
+370 NLMTTFSKALDKNP

-392 LGWAISQLRD
+392 VGWAISQLRD

-444 VSFKTMIR
+444 VSFRTMVR
-452 LMMGGWSQATM
+452 LMIGGWNQATI
-463 SAQGYLNMERAIIA
+463 SAQGYLNMERAIMA
-477 QRKAGIGASATIIA
+477 QREAGIRASAATVA
-491 GMAGLPGYFYN
+491 AMGGMPAYYYN
-502 GNIPAKMGANGRYYA
+502 GNTPAKMGANGRYYA
-517 QTGRGASG
+517 NTGRGASG

-537 NAGQMTRGLMGTAA
+537 DASKMTRSLMGGA

-567 RGILGFGSRLLGL
+567 RGLLGFGSRIVGLLM
-580 FGGPLGTAAGAAAG
+580 
-594 AASRGALASVGRGI
+594 
-608 LGFGSRLLGLFGGPL
+608 GPL

-682 IRWLVQMLGVY
+682 MRWLVQTLGLY
-693 TDKLN
+693 AERLN
-698 NRENRGT
+698 QRDNKGT

-716 LEEYLGERDSEINVA
+716 LEEYLGDRDAEINVA

>member
-15 IGVALVLQD
+15 IGIALVLQD

-50 NLTAVQSYANI
+50 NLTAVQSYANM
-61 ASGVASSIVSTLTTT
+61 ASGVANSIVSTLTTT
-76 IETGADF
+76 IEAGADF
-83 IDMMTSVGAIS
+83 IDMMTTVGAIS
-94 GATENQMSG
+94 GATENQMSE

-113 RTMFMSRDIASGM
+113 RTMFKSMDIASGM

-137 QIQQMISG
+137 QIQEMISG

-154 MELGGKGGTADLL
+154 MELGGKGGAADLL

-175 LEGQNAANVV
+175 LEGQQAADII
-185 GDQLTKAAMS
+185 GDQLTKAALS

-206 IKYSAASMVTLRQQL
+206 IKYSAASMVTLKQQL

-252 TQSLTNPNFKGA
+252 TQSITNPNFKGA
-264 KALARLGLSKQDFV
+264 KALAKLGLGKQDFV
-278 DANGDLQDFAIILG
+278 DANGDLQDFAVILE
-292 KIEEA
+292 KIGTA
-297 TQGLSTIDQNA
+297 TQGLSTVDQNA

-328 TEGYFDLLNKIQNN
+328 TEGYFDLLNQIQNN
-342 SARFAEE
+342 SAGFAEE
-349 VVGKRMETL
+349 VVGKRMETF
-358 AGKID
+358 AGKIELV
-363 IIQSAAE
+363 QSAAE
-370 NLMTTFSEALGKNP
+370 NLMTTFSKALDKNP

-392 LGWAISQLRD
+392 VGWAISQLRD

-444 VSFKTMIR
+444 VSFRTMVR
-452 LMMGGWSQATM
+452 LMIGGWNQATI
-463 SAQGYLNMERAIIA
+463 SAQGYLNMERAIMA
-477 QRKAGIGASATIIA
+477 QREAGIKASAATVAAIG
-491 GMAGLPGYFYN
+491 GMPVYYYN
-502 GNIPAKMGANGRYYA
+502 GNTPAKMGANGRYYA
-517 QTGRGASG
+517 NTGRGASG

-537 NAGQMTRGLMGTAA
+537 DASKMTRSLMGGA

-567 RGILGFGSRLLGL
+567 RGLLGFGSRI
-580 FGGPLGTAAGAAAG
+580 
-594 AASRGALASVGRGI
+594 V
-608 LGFGSRLLGLFGGPL
+608 GLFGGPL
-623 GLAIT
+623 GLAII

-682 IRWLVQMLGVY
+682 MRWLVQTLGLY
-693 TDKLN
+693 AERLN
-698 NRENRGT
+698 QRDNKGT
-705 HLTIN
+705 HLIVN

-716 LEEYLGERDSEINVA
+716 LEEYLGDRDAEINVA

>member
-15 IGVALVLQD
+15 IGIALVLQD

-31 EASSVIRGLHRD
+31 EASSVIRALHRD

-50 NLTAVQSYANI
+50 NLTAVQSYANM
-61 ASGVASSIVSTLTTT
+61 ASGVANSIVSTLTTT
-76 IETGADF
+76 VETGADF
-83 IDMMTSVGAIS
+83 IDMMTTVGAIS
-94 GATENQMSG
+94 GATEDQMSG

-113 RTMFMSRDIASGM
+113 STMFRSRDIASGM

-137 QIQQMISG
+137 QIQEMISS

-175 LEGQNAANVV
+175 LEGQQAADTV
-185 GDQLTKAAMS
+185 GDQLTKAVLS
-195 SNVSMADLAES
+195 SNVSMTDLAES
-206 IKYSAASMVTLRQQL
+206 IKYSAASMVTLKQQL

-252 TQSLTNPNFKGA
+252 TQSITNPNFKGA
-264 KALARLGLSKQDFV
+264 KALAKLGLGKQDFV
-278 DANGDLQDFAIILG
+278 DANGDLQDFAVILE
-292 KIEEA
+292 KIGTA
-297 TQGLSTIDQNA
+297 TQGLSTVDQNA

-342 SARFAEE
+342 SAGFAEE
-349 VVGKRMETL
+349 VVGRRMNTF

-363 IIQSAAE
+363 IVQSAVE

-392 LGWAISQLRD
+392 VGWAISQLRD

-444 VSFKTMIR
+444 VSFRTMVR
-452 LMMGGWSQATM
+452 LMIGGWNQATI
-463 SAQGYLNMERAIIA
+463 SAQGYLNMERAIMA
-477 QRKAGIGASATIIA
+477 QREAGIRASAATVAAIG
-491 GMAGLPGYFYN
+491 GMPVYYYN
-502 GNIPAKMGANGRYYA
+502 GNTPAKMGANGRYYA
-517 QTGRGASG
+517 NTGRGASG

-537 NAGQMTRGLMGTAA
+537 DASKMTRSLMGGA

-567 RGILGFGSRLLGL
+567 RGLLGFGSRIVGL
-580 FGGPLGTAAGAAAG
+580 FGGPLK
-594 AASRGALASVGRGI
+594 
-608 LGFGSRLLGLFGGPL
+608 
-623 GLAIT
+623 LAIT
-628 GISIFGPMIYSAIK
+628 GISIFGPMIYRAIQ

-651 TRATNDLASAIKA
+651 TRAINDLASAIKA
-664 SREGYKQK
+664 SREAYKQK

-682 IRWLVQMLGVY
+682 MRWLVQTLGLY
-693 TDKLN
+693 AERLN
-698 NRENRGT
+698 QRDNKGT

-716 LEEYLGERDSEINVA
+716 LEEYLGDRDAEINVA
-731 AGVN
+731 AGIN

>member
-15 IGVALVLQD
+15 IGIALVLQD

-50 NLTAVQSYANI
+50 NLTAVQSYANM
-61 ASGVASSIVSTLTTT
+61 ASGVANSIVSTLTTT

-83 IDMMTSVGAIS
+83 IDMMTTVGAIS
-94 GATENQMSG
+94 GATENQISG

-137 QIQQMISG
+137 QIQEMISG

-154 MELGGKGGTADLL
+154 MELGGKGGAADLL

-175 LEGQNAANVV
+175 LEGQQAADIV
-185 GDQLTKAAMS
+185 GDQLTKAALS
-195 SNVSMADLAES
+195 SNVLMTDLAEA
-206 IKYSAASMVTLRQQL
+206 IKYSAASMVTLKQQL

-226 MIGTLGN
+226 MIGVLGN

-252 TQSLTNPNFKGA
+252 TQSITNPNFKGA
-264 KALARLGLSKQDFV
+264 KALAKLGLGKQDFV
-278 DANGDLQDFAIILG
+278 DANGDLQDFAVILE
-292 KIEEA
+292 KIGTA
-297 TQGLSTIDQNA
+297 TQGLSTVDQNA

-342 SARFAEE
+342 SAGFAEE
-349 VVGKRMETL
+349 VVGKRMETF
-358 AGKID
+358 AGKIE
-363 IIQSAAE
+363 IAQSAAE
-370 NLMTTFSEALGKNP
+370 NLMTTFSKALDENP
-384 IIMGFLDM
+384 IVMGFLDM
-392 LGWAISQLRD
+392 VGWAISQLRD

-444 VSFKTMIR
+444 VSFRTMVR
-452 LMMGGWSQATM
+452 LMIGGWNQATI
-463 SAQGYLNMERAIIA
+463 SAQGYLNMERAILA
-477 QRKAGIGASATIIA
+477 QREAGIGASAATVA
-491 GMAGLPGYFYN
+491 AMGGMPAYYYN
-502 GNIPAKMGANGRYYA
+502 GNTPAKMGANGRYYA
-517 QTGRGASG
+517 NTGRGASG

-537 NAGQMTRGLMGTAA
+537 NASKMAHSLMGGA

-567 RGILGFGSRLLGL
+567 RGLLGFGSRILGL
-580 FGGPLGTAAGAAAG
+580 L
-594 AASRGALASVGRGI
+594 R
-608 LGFGSRLLGLFGGPL
+608 GPL

-682 IRWLVQMLGVY
+682 MRWLVQTLGLY
-693 TDKLN
+693 AERLN
-698 NRENRGT
+698 QRDNKGT

-716 LEEYLGERDSEINVA
+716 LEEYLGDRDAEINVA

>member
-15 IGVALVLQD
+15 IGIALVLQD

-50 NLTAVQSYANI
+50 NLTAVQSYANM
-61 ASGVASSIVSTLTTT
+61 ASGVANSIVSTLTTT

-83 IDMMTSVGAIS
+83 IDMMTTVGAIS

-137 QIQQMISG
+137 QIREMISG

-154 MELGGKGGTADLL
+154 MELGGKGGAADLL

-175 LEGQNAANVV
+175 LEGQQAADIV

-195 SNVSMADLAES
+195 SNVSMFDLAES
-206 IKYSAASMVTLRQQL
+206 IKYSAASMVTLKQQL

-226 MIGTLGN
+226 MIGILGN

-252 TQSLTNPNFKGA
+252 TQSITNPNFKGA
-264 KALARLGLSKQDFV
+264 KALAKLGLGKQDFV
-278 DANGDLQDFAIILG
+278 DANGDLQDFAVILE
-292 KIEEA
+292 KIGTA
-297 TQGLSTIDQNA
+297 TQGLSTVDQNA

-328 TEGYFDLLNKIQNN
+328 TEGYFDLLNQIQNN
-342 SARFAEE
+342 SAGFAEE
-349 VVGKRMETL
+349 VVRKRMETL
-358 AGKID
+358 AGKIE
-363 IIQSAAE
+363 IVQSAVE
-370 NLMTTFSEALGKNP
+370 NLMTTFSKALDKNP

-392 LGWAISQLRD
+392 VGWAISQLRD

-444 VSFKTMIR
+444 VSFRTMVR
-452 LMMGGWSQATM
+452 LMIGGWNQATI
-463 SAQGYLNMERAIIA
+463 SAQGYLNMERAIMA
-477 QRKAGIGASATIIA
+477 QREAGIRASAATVA
-491 GMAGLPGYFYN
+491 AMGGMPVYYYN
-502 GNIPAKMGANGRYYA
+502 GNTPAKMGANGRYYA
-517 QTGRGASG
+517 NTGRGASG

-537 NAGQMTRGLMGTAA
+537 NASKMTRSLMGGA

-567 RGILGFGSRLLGL
+567 RGLLGL
-580 FGGPLGTAAGAAAG
+580 
-594 AASRGALASVGRGI
+594 
-608 LGFGSRLLGLFGGPL
+608 GSRIVGLFMGPL

-682 IRWLVQMLGVY
+682 MRWLVQTLGLY
-693 TDKLN
+693 AERLN
-698 NRENRGT
+698 QRDNKGT

-716 LEEYLGERDSEINVA
+716 LEEYLGDRDAEINVA

>member
-15 IGVALVLQD
+15 IGIALVLQD

-50 NLTAVQSYANI
+50 NLTAVQSYANM
-61 ASGVASSIVSTLTTT
+61 ASGVANSIVSTLTTT

-83 IDMMTSVGAIS
+83 IDMMTTVGAIS

-113 RTMFMSRDIASGM
+113 RTMFTSMDIASGM

-137 QIQQMISG
+137 HIQEMISG

-154 MELGGKGGTADLL
+154 MVLGGKGGTADLL

-175 LEGQNAANVV
+175 LEGQQAADIV
-185 GDQLTKAAMS
+185 GDQLTKAALS

-206 IKYSAASMVTLRQQL
+206 IKYSAASMVTLKQQL

-252 TQSLTNPNFKGA
+252 TQSITNPNFKGA
-264 KALARLGLSKQDFV
+264 KALAKLGLGKQDFV
-278 DANGDLQDFAIILG
+278 DANGDLQDFAVILE
-292 KIEEA
+292 KIGTA
-297 TQGLSTIDQNA
+297 TQGLSTVDQNA

-328 TEGYFDLLNKIQNN
+328 TEGYFDLLNQIQNN
-342 SARFAEE
+342 SAGFAEE
-349 VVGKRMETL
+349 VVRRRMETF

-363 IIQSAAE
+363 IVQSAAN
-370 NLMTTFSEALGKNP
+370 NLMTTFSKALDKNP

-392 LGWAISQLRD
+392 VGWAISQLRD

-444 VSFKTMIR
+444 VSFRTMVR
-452 LMMGGWSQATM
+452 LMIGGWNQATI
-463 SAQGYLNMERAIIA
+463 SAQGYLNMERAIMA
-477 QRKAGIGASATIIA
+477 QREAGIRASAATVAAIG
-491 GMAGLPGYFYN
+491 GMPVYYYN
-502 GNIPAKMGANGRYYA
+502 GNTPAKMGANGRYYA
-517 QTGRGASG
+517 NTGRGASG

-537 NAGQMTRGLMGTAA
+537 DASKMTRSLMGGA
-551 GAAAGAASR
+551 GAAAGDASR

-567 RGILGFGSRLLGL
+567 RGLLGFGSRIVGLLG
-580 FGGPLGTAAGAAAG
+580 GG
-594 AASRGALASVGRGI
+594 
-608 LGFGSRLLGLFGGPL
+608 L

-664 SREGYKQK
+664 SREVYKQK

-682 IRWLVQMLGVY
+682 MRWLVQTLGLY
-693 TDKLN
+693 AERLN
-698 NRENRGT
+698 QRDNKGT

-716 LEEYLGERDSEINVA
+716 LEEYLGDRDAEINVA

>member
-15 IGVALVLQD
+15 IGIALVLQD

-50 NLTAVQSYANI
+50 NLTAVQSYANM
-61 ASGVASSIVSTLTTT
+61 ASGVANSIVSTLTTT

-83 IDMMTSVGAIS
+83 IDMMTTVGAIS
-94 GATENQMSG
+94 GATEDQMSG

-137 QIQQMISG
+137 QIQEMISG

-154 MELGGKGGTADLL
+154 MELGGKGGAADLL

-175 LEGQNAANVV
+175 LDGQQAADIV
-185 GDQLTKAAMS
+185 GDQLTKAVMS
-195 SNVSMADLAES
+195 SNVSMNDLAES
-206 IKYSAASMVTLRQQL
+206 IKYSAASMVTLKQQL

-252 TQSLTNPNFKGA
+252 TQSITNPNFKGA
-264 KALARLGLSKQDFV
+264 KALAKLGLGKQDFV
-278 DANGDLQDFAIILG
+278 DANGDLQDFAVILE
-292 KIEEA
+292 KIGTA
-297 TQGLSTIDQNA
+297 TQGLSTVDQNA

-342 SARFAEE
+342 SAGFAEW
-349 VVGKRMETL
+349 VVGKRMKTF

-363 IIQSAAE
+363 IVRSAAE
-370 NLMTTFSEALGKNP
+370 NLMTTFSKALDKNP

-392 LGWAISQLRD
+392 VGWAISQLRD

-444 VSFKTMIR
+444 VSFRTMVR
-452 LMMGGWSQATM
+452 LMIGGWNQATM

-477 QRKAGIGASATIIA
+477 QREAGIGASAATVA
-491 GMAGLPGYFYN
+491 AMGGMPAYYYN
-502 GNIPAKMGANGRYYA
+502 GNTPAKMGANGRYYA
-517 QTGRGASG
+517 NTGRGASG

-537 NAGQMTRGLMGTAA
+537 DASKMTRSLMGGA
-551 GAAAGAASR
+551 GAAAGVASR

-567 RGILGFGSRLLGL
+567 RGLLGL
-580 FGGPLGTAAGAAAG
+580 
-594 AASRGALASVGRGI
+594 
-608 LGFGSRLLGLFGGPL
+608 GSRIKGLFGGPL

-664 SREGYKQK
+664 SQEGYKQK

-682 IRWLVQMLGVY
+682 MRWLVQTLGLY
-693 TDKLN
+693 AERLN
-698 NRENRGT
+698 QRDNKGT

-716 LEEYLGERDSEINVA
+716 LEEYLGDRDAEINVA

>member
-15 IGVALVLQD
+15 IGIALVLQD

-50 NLTAVQSYANI
+50 NLTAVQSYANM
-61 ASGVASSIVSTLTTT
+61 ASGVANSILSTLTTT

-83 IDMMTSVGAIS
+83 IDVMTTVGAIS

-137 QIQQMISG
+137 QIQEMISG

-154 MELGGKGGTADLL
+154 MELGGKGGAADLL

-175 LEGQNAANVV
+175 LEGQQAADIV
-185 GDQLTKAAMS
+185 GDQLTKAALS
-195 SNVSMADLAES
+195 SNVLMTDLAEA
-206 IKYSAASMVTLRQQL
+206 IKYSAASMVTLKQQL

-226 MIGTLGN
+226 MIGVLGN

-252 TQSLTNPNFKGA
+252 TQSITNPNFKGA
-264 KALARLGLSKQDFV
+264 KALAKLGLGKQDFV
-278 DANGDLQDFAIILG
+278 DANGDLQDFAVILE
-292 KIEEA
+292 KIGTA
-297 TQGLSTIDQNA
+297 TQGLSTVDQNA
-308 VFKSIFGVRG
+308 VFKSIFGIRG

-342 SARFAEE
+342 SAGFAEE
-349 VVGKRMETL
+349 VVGKRMETF
-358 AGKID
+358 AGKLEIV
-363 IIQSAAE
+363 QSAVE
-370 NLMTTFSEALGKNP
+370 NLMTTFSKALGENP

-392 LGWAISQLRD
+392 VGGAISQLRD
-402 LMATPFGPWIAG
+402 LMGTPFGPWIAG
-414 FAAIAAVGLKIG
+414 FVTIAAVGLKIG

-444 VSFKTMIR
+444 VSFRTMIR
-452 LMMGGWSQATM
+452 LMIGGWNKATI
-463 SAQGYLNMERAIIA
+463 SAQGYLNMEKAIRA
-477 QRKAGIGASATIIA
+477 QREAGIKASAATVA
-491 GMAGLPGYFYN
+491 AMGGMPAYYYN
-502 GNIPAKMGANGRYYA
+502 GNTPAKMGANGRYYA
-517 QTGRGASG
+517 NTGRGASG

-537 NAGQMTRGLMGTAA
+537 DASKMTRSLMGGA

-567 RGILGFGSRLLGL
+567 RGLLRFGSRILGL
-580 FGGPLGTAAGAAAG
+580 FM
-594 AASRGALASVGRGI
+594 
-608 LGFGSRLLGLFGGPL
+608 GPL

-664 SREGYKQK
+664 RREGYKQK

-682 IRWLVQMLGVY
+682 MRWLVQTLGLY
-693 TDKLN
+693 AERLN
-698 NRENRGT
+698 QRDNKGT

-716 LEEYLGERDSEINVA
+716 LEEYLGDRDAEINVA

>member
-50 NLTAVQSYANI
+50 NLTAVQSYANM
-61 ASGVASSIVSTLTTT
+61 ASGVANSIVSTLTTT
-76 IETGADF
+76 IETGVDF
-83 IDMMTSVGAIS
+83 IDMMTTVGAIS

-113 RTMFMSRDIASGM
+113 RTMLMSMDIASGM

-137 QIQQMISG
+137 QIQEMISG

-175 LEGQNAANVV
+175 LEGQQAADIV
-185 GDQLTKAAMS
+185 GDQLTKAALS
-195 SNVSMADLAES
+195 SNLSMTDLAES
-206 IKYSAASMVTLRQQL
+206 IKYSAASMVTLKQQL

-252 TQSLTNPNFKGA
+252 TQSITNPNFKGA
-264 KALARLGLSKQDFV
+264 KALAKLGLGKQDFV
-278 DANGDLQDFAIILG
+278 DANGDLQDFAVILE
-292 KIEEA
+292 KIGTA
-297 TQGLSTIDQNA
+297 TQGLSTVDQND

-342 SARFAEE
+342 SAGFAEE
-349 VVGKRMETL
+349 IVRKRMGTL
-358 AGKID
+358 AGKIELV
-363 IIQSAAE
+363 QSATE
-370 NLMTTFSEALGKNP
+370 NLMTTFGKALNKNP

-392 LGWAISQLRD
+392 VGWAISQLRD

-444 VSFKTMIR
+444 VSFRTMVR
-452 LMMGGWSQATM
+452 LMIGGWNQATI
-463 SAQGYLNMERAIIA
+463 SAQGYLNMERAIMA
-477 QRKAGIGASATIIA
+477 QREAGIRASAATVAAIG
-491 GMAGLPGYFYN
+491 GMPVYYYN
-502 GNIPAKMGANGRYYA
+502 GNTPAKMGANGRYYA
-517 QTGRGASG
+517 NTGRGASG

-537 NAGQMTRGLMGTAA
+537 DASKMTRSLMGGA

-567 RGILGFGSRLLGL
+567 RGLLGFGSRI
-580 FGGPLGTAAGAAAG
+580 
-594 AASRGALASVGRGI
+594 V
-608 LGFGSRLLGLFGGPL
+608 GLFGGPL

-682 IRWLVQMLGVY
+682 MRWLVQTLGLY
-693 TDKLN
+693 AERLN
-698 NRENRGT
+698 QRDNKGT

-716 LEEYLGERDSEINVA
+716 LEEYLGDRDAEINVA

>member
-50 NLTAVQSYANI
+50 NLTAVQSYANM
-61 ASGVASSIVSTLTTT
+61 ASGIANSIVSTLTTT

-83 IDMMTSVGAIS
+83 IDMMTTVGAIS

-103 LSETAQTLGL
+103 LSEIAQTLGL

-137 QIQQMISG
+137 QIQEMISG

-154 MELGGKGGTADLL
+154 MELGGKGGAADLL

-175 LEGQNAANVV
+175 LEGQQAADIV

-195 SNVSMADLAES
+195 SNVSMTDLAES
-206 IKYSAASMVTLRQQL
+206 IKYSAASMVTLKQQL

-252 TQSLTNPNFKGA
+252 TQSITNPNFKGA
-264 KALARLGLSKQDFV
+264 KALAKLGLGKQDFV
-278 DANGDLQDFAIILG
+278 DANGDLQDFAVILE
-292 KIEEA
+292 KIGTA
-297 TQGLSTIDQNA
+297 TQGLSTVDQNA

-342 SARFAEE
+342 SAGFAEE
-349 VVGKRMETL
+349 VVIKRLETI
-358 AGKID
+358 AGKIELV
-363 IIQSAAE
+363 QSAAE
-370 NLMTTFSEALGKNP
+370 NLMTTFSNALGKNP

-392 LGWAISQLRD
+392 IGWAISQLRD

-444 VSFKTMIR
+444 VSFRTMVR
-452 LMMGGWSQATM
+452 LMIGGWNQATL
-463 SAQGYLNMERAIIA
+463 SAQGYLNIERAIMA
-477 QRKAGIGASATIIA
+477 QREAGIRASAATVA
-491 GMAGLPGYFYN
+491 AVGGMPVYYYN
-502 GNIPAKMGANGRYYA
+502 GNTPAKMGANGRYYA
-517 QTGRGASG
+517 NTGRGASG

-537 NAGQMTRGLMGTAA
+537 NASRMTRSLMGGA

-567 RGILGFGSRLLGL
+567 RGLLGFGSRIVGL
-580 FGGPLGTAAGAAAG
+580 FGG
-594 AASRGALASVGRGI
+594 
-608 LGFGSRLLGLFGGPL
+608 L

-642 GNKSAQDEN
+642 GNNSAQDEN

-682 IRWLVQMLGVY
+682 MRWLVQTLGLY
-693 TDKLN
+693 AERLDQRDNK
-698 NRENRGT
+698 GT

-716 LEEYLGERDSEINVA
+716 LEEYLGDRDAEINVA

>member
-50 NLTAVQSYANI
+50 NLTAVQSYANM
-61 ASGVASSIVSTLTTT
+61 ASGVANSIVSTLTTT

-83 IDMMTSVGAIS
+83 IDIMTTVGAIS
-94 GATENQMSG
+94 GATENQISG

-137 QIQQMISG
+137 QIQEIISS
-145 AAMMANATG
+145 AAVMANATG
-154 MELGGKGGTADLL
+154 IELGGKGGTADLL
-167 TNIMRTFK
+167 TNIMKTFK
-175 LEGQNAANVV
+175 LEGQQAADIV
-185 GDQLTKAAMS
+185 GDQLTKAAMA
-195 SNVSMADLAES
+195 SNVSMTDLAES
-206 IKYSAASMVTLRQQL
+206 IKYSAASMVTLKQQL

-252 TQSLTNPNFKGA
+252 TQSITNPNFKGA
-264 KALARLGLSKQDFV
+264 KALAKLGLGKQDFV
-278 DANGDLQDFAIILG
+278 DANGDLQDFAVILE
-292 KIEEA
+292 KISTA
-297 TQGLSTIDQNA
+297 TQDLSTVDQNA

-342 SARFAEE
+342 SAGFAEE
-349 VVGKRMETL
+349 VVRKRMETL

-363 IIQSAAE
+363 IVQSAAE
-370 NLMTTFSEALGKNP
+370 NLMTTFSEALDKNP

-392 LGWAISQLRD
+392 VGWAISQLRD

-444 VSFKTMIR
+444 VSFRTMVR
-452 LMMGGWSQATM
+452 LMIGGWNQATI
-463 SAQGYLNMERAIIA
+463 SAQGYLNIERAIMA
-477 QRKAGIGASATIIA
+477 QREAGIRASAATVAAIG
-491 GMAGLPGYFYN
+491 GMPVYYYN
-502 GNIPAKMGANGRYYA
+502 GNTPAKMGANGRYYA
-517 QTGRGASG
+517 NTGRGASG

-537 NAGQMTRGLMGTAA
+537 DASKMTRSLMGGA

-567 RGILGFGSRLLGL
+567 RGLLGFGSRIVGLL
-580 FGGPLGTAAGAAAG
+580 
-594 AASRGALASVGRGI
+594 
-608 LGFGSRLLGLFGGPL
+608 GGPL

-664 SREGYKQK
+664 TREGYKQK

-682 IRWLVQMLGVY
+682 MRWLVQTLGLY
-693 TDKLN
+693 AERLN
-698 NRENRGT
+698 QRDNKGT

-716 LEEYLGERDSEINVA
+716 LEEYLGDRDAEINVA

>member
-15 IGVALVLQD
+15 IGIALVLQD

-43 AKNAVQA
+43 AKNAIQA
-50 NLTAVQSYANI
+50 NLTAVQSYANM
-61 ASGVASSIVSTLTTT
+61 ASGVANSIVSTLTTT

-83 IDMMTSVGAIS
+83 IDMMTTVGAIS

-137 QIQQMISG
+137 QIQEMISG
-145 AAMMANATG
+145 AAMMANATS
-154 MELGGKGGTADLL
+154 MELGGKGGAADLL

-175 LEGQNAANVV
+175 LEGQQAADIV
-185 GDQLTKAAMS
+185 GDQLTKAALS
-195 SNVSMADLAES
+195 SNVSMLDLAES
-206 IKYSAASMVTLRQQL
+206 IKYSAASMVTLKQQL

-252 TQSLTNPNFKGA
+252 TQSITNPNFKGA
-264 KALARLGLSKQDFV
+264 KVLAKLGLGKQDFV
-278 DANGDLQDFAIILG
+278 DANGDLQDFAVILE
-292 KIEEA
+292 KIGTA
-297 TQGLSTIDQNA
+297 TQGLSTVDQNA

-342 SARFAEE
+342 SAGFAEE
-349 VVGKRMETL
+349 VVRKRMETF

-363 IIQSAAE
+363 VVQSATE
-370 NLMTTFSEALGKNP
+370 NLMTTFSKALGKNP

-392 LGWAISQLRD
+392 VGWAISQLRD

-444 VSFKTMIR
+444 VSFRTMVR
-452 LMMGGWSQATM
+452 LMIGGWNQATI
-463 SAQGYLNMERAIIA
+463 SAQGYLNMERAIMA
-477 QRKAGIGASATIIA
+477 QREAGIRASAATVAAIG
-491 GMAGLPGYFYN
+491 GMPVYYYN
-502 GNIPAKMGANGRYYA
+502 GNTPAKMGANGRYYA
-517 QTGRGASG
+517 NTGRGASG

-537 NAGQMTRGLMGTAA
+537 DASKMTRSLMGGA

-567 RGILGFGSRLLGL
+567 RGLLGFGSRIVGLL
-580 FGGPLGTAAGAAAG
+580 
-594 AASRGALASVGRGI
+594 R
-608 LGFGSRLLGLFGGPL
+608 GPL

-664 SREGYKQK
+664 SQEGYKQK

-682 IRWLVQMLGVY
+682 MRWLVQTLGLY
-693 TDKLN
+693 AERLN
-698 NRENRGT
+698 QRDNKGT

-716 LEEYLGERDSEINVA
+716 LEEYLGDRDAEINVA

>member
-15 IGVALVLQD
+15 IGIALVLQD

-50 NLTAVQSYANI
+50 NLTAVQSYANM
-61 ASGVASSIVSTLTTT
+61 ASGVANSIVSTLTTT

-83 IDMMTSVGAIS
+83 IDTMTTVGAIS

-137 QIQQMISG
+137 QIQEMISG

-154 MELGGKGGTADLL
+154 MELGGKGGAADLL
-167 TNIMRTFK
+167 TNIMRTFN
-175 LEGQNAANVV
+175 LEGQQAAGIV
-185 GDQLTKAAMS
+185 GDQLTKAALS

-206 IKYSAASMVTLRQQL
+206 IKYSAASMVTLKQQL

-252 TQSLTNPNFKGA
+252 TQSITNPNFKGA
-264 KALARLGLSKQDFV
+264 KALAKLGLGKQDFV
-278 DANGDLQDFAIILG
+278 DANGDLQDFAVILE
-292 KIEEA
+292 KIGTA
-297 TQGLSTIDQNA
+297 TQDLSTVDQNA

-328 TEGYFDLLNKIQNN
+328 TEGYFDLLNQIQNN
-342 SARFAEE
+342 SAGFAEE
-349 VVGKRMETL
+349 VVRRRMETF

-363 IIQSAAE
+363 MVQSAAE
-370 NLMTTFSEALGKNP
+370 NLMTTFSKALDKNP

-392 LGWAISQLRD
+392 VGWAISQLRD

-444 VSFKTMIR
+444 VSFRTMVR
-452 LMMGGWSQATM
+452 LMIGGWNQATI
-463 SAQGYLNMERAIIA
+463 SAQGYLNMERAIMA
-477 QRKAGIGASATIIA
+477 QREAGIRASAATVA
-491 GMAGLPGYFYN
+491 AMGGMPVYYYN
-502 GNIPAKMGANGRYYA
+502 GNTPAKMGANGRYYA
-517 QTGRGASG
+517 NTGRGASG

-537 NAGQMTRGLMGTAA
+537 NASKMTRSLMGGA

-567 RGILGFGSRLLGL
+567 RGLLGFGSRIVGLL
-580 FGGPLGTAAGAAAG
+580 
-594 AASRGALASVGRGI
+594 V
-608 LGFGSRLLGLFGGPL
+608 GPL

-682 IRWLVQMLGVY
+682 MRWLVQTLGLY
-693 TDKLN
+693 AERLN
-698 NRENRGT
+698 QRDNKGT

-716 LEEYLGERDSEINVA
+716 LEEYLGDRDAEINVA

>member
-50 NLTAVQSYANI
+50 NLTAVQSYANM
-61 ASGVASSIVSTLTTT
+61 ASGVANSMVSALTTT

-83 IDMMTSVGAIS
+83 IDMMTTVGAIS
-94 GATENQMSG
+94 GATENQMSE

-113 RTMFMSRDIASGM
+113 RTMFKSMDIASGM

-137 QIQQMISG
+137 QIQEMISG

-167 TNIMRTFK
+167 TNIMRVFK
-175 LEGQNAANVV
+175 LEGKQAASIV

-195 SNVSMADLAES
+195 SNVSMVDLAES
-206 IKYSAASMVTLRQQL
+206 IKYSAASMVTLKQQL

-252 TQSLTNPNFKGA
+252 TQSITNPNFKGA
-264 KALARLGLSKQDFV
+264 KALAKLGLGKQDFV
-278 DANGDLQDFAIILG
+278 DANGDLQDFAVILE
-292 KIEEA
+292 KIGTA
-297 TQGLSTIDQNA
+297 TQGLSTVDQNA
-308 VFKSIFGVRG
+308 VFRSIFGVRG

-342 SARFAEE
+342 SAGFAEE
-349 VVGKRMETL
+349 LVRRRMETF

-363 IIQSAAE
+363 IVQSAIE
-370 NLMTTFSEALGKNP
+370 NLMTTFSKALDKNP
-384 IIMGFLDM
+384 IIMGLLDM
-392 LGWAISQLRD
+392 VGWAISQLRD

-414 FAAIAAVGLKIG
+414 FAAIATVGLKIG

-444 VSFKTMIR
+444 VSFRTMIR
-452 LMMGGWSQATM
+452 LMIGGWNKATI
-463 SAQGYLNMERAIIA
+463 SAQGYLNIERAIMA
-477 QRKAGIGASATIIA
+477 QREAGIGASAATVA
-491 GMAGLPGYFYN
+491 AMGGMPAYYYN
-502 GNIPAKMGANGRYYA
+502 GNTPAKMGANGRYYA
-517 QTGRGASG
+517 NTGRGASG

-537 NAGQMTRGLMGTAA
+537 DASKMTRSLMGGA

-567 RGILGFGSRLLGL
+567 RGLLGL
-580 FGGPLGTAAGAAAG
+580 
-594 AASRGALASVGRGI
+594 
-608 LGFGSRLLGLFGGPL
+608 GSRIVGLFRGPL
-623 GLAIT
+623 GLAII

-642 GNKSAQDEN
+642 GNKYAQDEN

-664 SREGYKQK
+664 GREGYKQK

-682 IRWLVQMLGVY
+682 MRWLVQTLGLY
-693 TDKLN
+693 TERLN
-698 NRENRGT
+698 QRDNKGT

-716 LEEYLGERDSEINVA
+716 LEEYLGDRDAEINVA

>member
-43 AKNAVQA
+43 AKNAIQA
-50 NLTAVQSYANI
+50 NLTAVQSYANM
-61 ASGVASSIVSTLTTT
+61 ASGVANSIVSTLTTT

-83 IDMMTSVGAIS
+83 IDMMTTVGTIS

-113 RTMFMSRDIASGM
+113 RTMFMSKDIASGM

-137 QIQQMISG
+137 QIQEMISG

-175 LEGQNAANVV
+175 LEGQQAADIV
-185 GDQLTKAAMS
+185 GDQLTKAVLS
-195 SNVSMADLAES
+195 SNISMPDLAES
-206 IKYSAASMVTLRQQL
+206 IKYSAASMVTLKQQL

-240 AGTSIRNMADYL
+240 AGTSIRNMTDYL
-252 TQSLTNPNFKGA
+252 TQSITNPNFKGA
-264 KALARLGLSKQDFV
+264 KALAKLGLGKQDFV
-278 DANGDLQDFAIILG
+278 DANGDFQDFAVILE
-292 KIEEA
+292 KIGTA
-297 TQGLSTIDQNA
+297 TQGLSTVDQNA

-342 SARFAEE
+342 SAGFAEE
-349 VVGKRMETL
+349 VVGRRMKTF

-363 IIQSAAE
+363 MVQSAVG
-370 NLMTTFSEALGKNP
+370 NLMTTFSKALDENS

-392 LGWAISQLRD
+392 VGWAISQLRD

-414 FAAIAAVGLKIG
+414 FATIAAVGLKIG

-444 VSFKTMIR
+444 VSFRTMVR
-452 LMMGGWSQATM
+452 LMIGGWNQATI
-463 SAQGYLNMERAIIA
+463 SAQGYLNMERAIMA
-477 QRKAGIGASATIIA
+477 QREAGIRASAATVAAIG
-491 GMAGLPGYFYN
+491 GMPVYYYN
-502 GNIPAKMGANGRYYA
+502 GNTPAKMGANGRYYA
-517 QTGRGASG
+517 NTGRGASG

-537 NAGQMTRGLMGTAA
+537 DASKMTRSLMGGA

-567 RGILGFGSRLLGL
+567 RGLLGFGSRIVGL
-580 FGGPLGTAAGAAAG
+580 F
-594 AASRGALASVGRGI
+594 S
-608 LGFGSRLLGLFGGPL
+608 GPL
-623 GLAIT
+623 GLAII

-682 IRWLVQMLGVY
+682 MRWLVQTLGLY
-693 TDKLN
+693 AERLN
-698 NRENRGT
+698 QRDNKGT

-716 LEEYLGERDSEINVA
+716 LEEYLGDRDAEINVA